1 MGTPRRLPRASL
13 SAGAPEFA
21 AVAGR
26 GAAASGSAAV
36 VSSVAQAGGRPGPW
50 AISRDFMVLLLN
62 RGRRRDVVWPNIFEH
77 CTGNRV
83 RQTHR
88 SLKRQ
93 VRARAIAKTFRVGHS
108 CTD

>member
-1 MGTPRRLPRASL
+1 MG
-13 SAGAPEFA
+13 

-50 AISRDFMVLLLN
+50 AISRDFIVLRLN

-93 VRARAIAKTFRVGHS
+93 FRARDSQNLPRRPLLYRLMTRYIGWGSATWEKK
-108 CTD
+108 